1 MFIMSGMAHHPA
13 DRTKIESEVQFIF
26 IGITILI
33 IFAIISGRII
43 FKTGKEISRSLEIVR
58 KNAIRAAILSVI
70 GILLNLTAFAITVWY
85 LYPSGTELN

>member
-13 DRTKIESEVQFIF
+13 HRDRIESEVQFIF
-26 IGITILI
+26 IGITILV